1 MTPVPREV
9 PIRRIPLSQ
18 EGRDEDLQR
27 FTASERVAMMWQ
39 ITLQARMFTEGL
51 VDEPRLRRDVG
62 RVVRGRR

>member
-1 MTPVPREV
+1 MTLVPRDV

-27 FTASERVAMMWQ
+27 FSASERVAMMWQ
-39 ITLQARMFTEGL
+39 IALQARMFTEGL